1 MRVEGIMQEERWPVR
16 DIRTTE
22 CDLAGGLTATSRQL
36 ALISRHAHISRSAM
50 SSWYHLVGHGN
61 ITAMSQNC
69 AVMLSRNRARRDEGA
84 LHVST
89 LSGSRPGALAI
100 DGSAKQAEPAAYLEP
115 SR

>member
-50 SSWYHLVGHGN
+50 SS
-61 ITAMSQNC
+61 
-69 AVMLSRNRARRDEGA
+69 
-84 LHVST
+84 
-89 LSGSRPGALAI
+89 
-100 DGSAKQAEPAAYLEP
+100 
-115 SR
+115 